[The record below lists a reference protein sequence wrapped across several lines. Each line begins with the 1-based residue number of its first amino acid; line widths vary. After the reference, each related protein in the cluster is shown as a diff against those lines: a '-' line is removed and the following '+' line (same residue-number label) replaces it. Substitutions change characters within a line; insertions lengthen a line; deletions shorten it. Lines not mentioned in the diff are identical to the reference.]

1 MGVVKALSAMNKG
14 EIQAELD
21 LYKIEYSR
29 KDTIPE
35 LLPLLSAAREKRGV
49 KTAGQVKRETQ
60 MGGISGLSKA
70 ELTSRMEDLG
80 LPVKD
85 GMTRNQMIYEI
96 KGHIMANTPP
106 QHDDKVEFGKHAD
119 LTYEQLRDQQPK
131 YAEWVIQTMENIP
144 TGETPYPRMVKL
156 YRYLVQ
162 NPKGLPKKSETKVEK
177 TDGTKVPVP
186 ESPRTTFTDTEEKM
200 IQEAM
205 RRIKAGLGGSTSSGS
220 NEKDAEQR
228 MSDQT
233 KRAPPKTNTAT
244 EEPQMDLFRP
254 SR

>member
-60 MGGISGLSKA
+60 TVGISGLSRA
-70 ELTSRMEDLG
+70 ELIQRMEDLG

-85 GMTRNQMIYEI
+85 GMTRNQMIYDI
-96 KGHIMANTPP
+96 KGHAMANDTP

-119 LTYEQLRDQQPK
+119 LTYEQLKDQEPK
-131 YAEWVIQTMENIP
+131 YCQWVIQTMEDLP
-144 TGETPYPRMVKL
+144 PGEEPYPRMVKL
-156 YRYLVQ
+156 YKYSIQ
-162 NPKGLPKKSETKVEK
+162 NPKGMPKKVETKDEK
-177 TDGTKVPVP
+177 KDGTKVPVP
-186 ESPRTTFTDTEEKM
+186 ESPRTTFTDTEERM

-220 NEKDAEQR
+220 NEKGAELR
-228 MSDQT
+228 MSEQT
-233 KRAPPKTNTAT
+233 KRISAAVTPG
-244 EEPQMDLFRP
+244 MDEQAEIQRKG

>member
-1 MGVVKALSAMNKG
+1 MRKA
-14 EIQAELD
+14 EILAEMD
-21 LYKIEYSR
+21 QYGIEYSQ

-35 LLPLLSAAREKRGV
+35 LIPRLAAERKKRGV
-49 KTAGQVKRETQ
+49 KTMGQVKIEEKSTDPKV
-60 MGGISGLSKA
+60 GISGLSKS
-70 ELTSRMEDLG
+70 ELLQRMEDLG
-80 LPVKD
+80 IPVTD
-85 GMTRNQMIYEI
+85 GMTRNQLIAAI
-96 KGHIMANTPP
+96 KGHILATETS
-106 QHDDKVEFGKHAD
+106 HDEDKVEFGKHAD

-144 TGETPYPRMVKL
+144 TGETPYLRMVKL

-186 ESPRTTFTDTEEKM
+186 ESPRTTFTDTEERM